1 MPPALATTKRSATV
15 TRPYGGIQAEARR
28 QERRQRLLAA
38 GLTVFGEH
46 GYHHTTVR
54 DICEAAGL
62 TERYFYESFKTLR
75 LLFDAVHTDLRDEL
89 MCLTARCWAPA
100 DTALRAPLASLEAAL
115 RIWFDYLKSDP
126 RRARIMLIDASVID
140 DLDAVRP
147 NAAARESHARIL
159 RLVETLHPDLP
170 RHGIQLDLTVAALS
184 GALISL
190 ARTWAQGSFEQ
201 DVDVM
206 VRHSMLVFQGLA
218 ALDDA
223 LNQAAAPA
231 EPAPAVA

>member
-1 MPPALATTKRSATV
+1 MPQVFASTKRPATV
-15 TRPYGGIQAEARR
+15 TRPYGGVKAEARR
-28 QERRQRLLAA
+28 QERRQRLLVA
-38 GLTVFGEH
+38 GLTAFGER

-75 LLFDAVHTDLRDEL
+75 LLFDAVHTDLLDEL
-89 MCLTARCWAPA
+89 MRLTAPPWTPT

-140 DLDAVRP
+140 DLDALRP

-159 RLVETLHPDLP
+159 RLVESLHPDLP

-190 ARTWAQGSFEQ
+190 ARAWAQGNFEQ

-218 ALDDA
+218 ALHDA
-223 LNQAAAPA
+223 LNQAAVQAESPA
-231 EPAPAVA
+231 AA